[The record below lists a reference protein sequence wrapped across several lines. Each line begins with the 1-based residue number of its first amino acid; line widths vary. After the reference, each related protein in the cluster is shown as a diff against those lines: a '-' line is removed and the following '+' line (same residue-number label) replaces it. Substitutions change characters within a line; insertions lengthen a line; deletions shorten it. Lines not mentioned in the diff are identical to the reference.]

1 MTEGFEL
8 ISRSANEAASPSQD
22 ADLTRRLYID
32 GVAYFLR
39 GLPTDLTAEERIRLG
54 VALPPQPD
62 SSSIPHSLLAIAPAT
77 SGELTAEGATV
88 VRFFSLRPLVAK
100 LTVYIVLCLKLV
112 FYYLGTVM
120 RKLYR
125 YDRRHHISDRAI
137 VQCALFLDYGWRLTT
152 STGSRVCNMNDG
164 QVGQFLGELLRC
176 FADEVSNG
184 LHDGLGEVFQ
194 KRERKSQVARDS
206 SEDRESDSS
215 N

>member
-54 VALPPQPD
+54 VALPAQPD
-62 SSSIPHSLLAIAPAT
+62 LSSVPHSLRAIGPT
-77 SGELTAEGATV
+77 TEEHTAEGAAR
-88 VRFFSLRPLVAK
+88 VRFSSLRPLVAK
-100 LTVYIVLCLKLV
+100 LTVCIVVCLKLV
-112 FYYLGTVM
+112 FYYLGIM
-120 RKLYR
+120 LRKLYR
-125 YDRRHHISDRAI
+125 YDRRYHVSDRAI
-137 VQCALFLDYGWRLTT
+137 VQCALLIDYMWRLMALTVN
-152 STGSRVCNMNDG
+152 RVCDMNDG
-164 QVGQFLGELLRC
+164 QVGQFLGELSRG

-194 KRERKSQVARDS
+194 KRDVKSPAARES
-206 SEDRESDSS
+206 SEDRDSDSS